1 MKTNILTAIK
11 LVVADRLMA
20 VLTIM
25 MILAAL
31 AYCVFVGVSLQP
43 SDLQVAVHY
52 TAFGETS
59 FYREKWYYLLSF
71 VVFGLIIAVI
81 HTALILKLYVLEQR
95 QMAVVFAWLSIL
107 IIVIATAI
115 TQSVLKV
122 AFL

>member
-1 MKTNILTAIK
+1 MKTNLLTAIK
-11 LVVADRLMA
+11 LVAADRLMA

-31 AYCVFVGVSLQP
+31 AYCVFVAVSLQP

-71 VVFGLIIAVI
+71 VAFGLIVAVI
-81 HTALILKLYVLEQR
+81 HTALILKLYTLEQR
-95 QMAVVFAWLSIL
+95 QLAVLFAWLSIL
-107 IIVIATAI
+107 IIIIATAI